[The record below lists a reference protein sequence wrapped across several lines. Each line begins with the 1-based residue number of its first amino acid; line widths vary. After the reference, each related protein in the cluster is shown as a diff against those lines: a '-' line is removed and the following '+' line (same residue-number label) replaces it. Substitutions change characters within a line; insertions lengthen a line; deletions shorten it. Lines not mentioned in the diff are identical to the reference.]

1 MWSRCIFSGNLQ
13 TSERKFI
20 LVVWLGR
27 NERQVVMGRVD
38 EFFIEKH
45 SYKTTKI
52 VQKLKEDEK
61 HSKYQS
67 WFPFTFP
74 QLKITYFRY
83 FDTHLC

>member
-1 MWSRCIFSGNLQ
+1 MR
-13 TSERKFI
+13 
-20 LVVWLGR
+20 GR
-27 NERQVVMGRVD
+27 SLWGELMNFLLKNTVTKQQ
-38 EFFIEKH
+38 
-45 SYKTTKI
+45 KI

>member
-45 SYKTTKI
+45 SYKTTKNC
-52 VQKLKEDEK
+52 
-61 HSKYQS
+61 
-67 WFPFTFP
+67 P
-74 QLKITYFRY
+74 KIKRR
-83 FDTHLC
+83 